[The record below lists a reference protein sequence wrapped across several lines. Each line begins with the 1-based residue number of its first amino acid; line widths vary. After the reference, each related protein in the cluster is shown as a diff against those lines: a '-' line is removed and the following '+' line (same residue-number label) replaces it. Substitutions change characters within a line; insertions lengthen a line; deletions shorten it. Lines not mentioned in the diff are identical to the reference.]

1 MRMEGYTSIAALIE
15 GGVFYRCTTYR
26 YGRETNGLRMSEA
39 KNYAVRQVPR
49 DMSQRLSTQG
59 MRSIPG
65 QAEFPKWNL
74 TWNDMNGI
82 LSESK
87 SSKFLI

>member
-26 YGRETNGLRMSEA
+26 YGRGTNGLRMSEA

-49 DMSQRLSTQG
+49 DMSQLEACDRY
-59 MRSIPG
+59 
-65 QAEFPKWNL
+65 QARP
-74 TWNDMNGI
+74 
-82 LSESK
+82 
-87 SSKFLI
+87 SSQSGT